1 MAYEMTPKERM
12 QRAAMLRAQREA
24 RLGYTPTVTEDL
36 SRYLM
41 SPTEQSVGSVAPV
54 SAQRDDD
61 TDALEA
67 IGKGVATGLDLGAN
81 VGIGALKSLEGIF
94 DIGASL
100 VGTVG
105 GWFSEDFKREV
116 EKVVEYQAVN
126 EWVENPL
133 DELGL
138 KHSYLNDFEVGE
150 FVGGIAQGVGGM
162 LPAVVV
168 TALTA
173 GTAAPVAFGMTG
185 SQLAS
190 LGVMAAGA
198 AGNAAE
204 EALNDGADLGA
215 ATNYGLV
222 SGSIEGATEKLTGG
236 ASKWLIG
243 KGIIKGSDVAEQ
255 GLKRILKNM
264 GEEAVEEGAATFL
277 NPAAKTT
284 YKGAEALKEY
294 GDIEFYGDVFKD
306 SASGALVAGA
316 FEQTVGRAAHRAGA
330 DADIYDAQEAIDN
343 IVNKKRAEQAKGIYE
358 NSQLDADAMANLENI
373 SKTLKKASPEKRA
386 KLIER
391 HDLSQAFTESG
402 EIKPEFATRFEGGT
416 TTPQDGTMG
425 ATQSG
430 RGYNKA
436 YYSADKRG
444 SEAQIASE
452 VESIQESLR
461 NVERNRL
468 EQNGLDPSGADNIT
482 VKVFD
487 GELSEQGKKNL
498 ANAHGFINNVSDRT
512 STGMSMVV
520 VDSDGAM
527 NGVVLNDSNTI
538 YIDASNIEDGTY
550 LKTMVEE
557 VAHFSEGTESYG
569 RLLSFI
575 AEDEDLFSEVVGELV
590 ADSNGYGFTADTF
603 LSLVEKSKAGGR
615 NALTGAEKSL
625 ANEIGAHM
633 VAETFGNERFM
644 QKVIKGET
652 TLAEKMIA
660 RVKALKNALSGNESA
675 EARTERK
682 RLEKAEKL
690 WMKSVEDAGY
700 KYVKGKLIKRLR
712 EKEEEEKTAST
723 GEVISEKDSQNDAEA
738 ESESGAQFSFSSISN
753 SFFGDPDMTVK
764 QFENG
769 KYKETTAYQ
778 KYVNDCVNNMKQ
790 SRKGLTEKAIR
801 AEVEKSIDGIV
812 RVAIAMKK
820 AGYDIYDDPKR
831 KNARDS
837 KNRSLFSSLEPNSDY
852 FTSSDISTICD
863 KRKNFAQIYDDIVKE
878 EERRGIPESKRFFKN
893 VDNYFYI
900 HKVLADKGLTQPC
913 KECYVE
919 SMRKNL
925 APMANAFL
933 ELIRETDPNN
943 KKNKQLY
950 DGKGKLKANNSEK
963 RERMLKILDDYGMTA
978 YDLNVDMITT
988 EDGLAELRITK
999 PEIYEEFNS
1008 FYGQSKPKMP
1018 RGATPFRFG
1027 ELTALLTDNNGNINW
1042 KLVDK
1047 INHTGGF
1054 RLQSYSDF
1062 QVQNFADVLQVIF
1075 EAGTLGLNGH
1085 AYTKV
1090 PMFLDVTKGTNLKRN
1105 ISIFMYNDGGEW
1117 KIDKNDSFP
1126 GTLEEIYKL
1135 VENDKSGNT
1144 SIIAVSQNADMS
1156 AWIMANDLVGYGIP
1170 FHKSGLKMDTVRGTI
1185 VKEGG
1190 REILGYKD
1198 VKDHTKQQTEVYAF
1212 TTADHKA
1219 NTKVKK
1225 SIDIYEFWDFKNVR
1239 NLSKQDLIK
1248 KNLMKYIDKCE
1259 EVGYRPKFREYL
1271 TDNKSVLD
1279 KTLAYAK
1286 KLGFVAED
1294 ATVDAISFKYKGY
1307 RIPYGYYKFLGDF
1320 GMFTPDGKASPQKV
1334 LSLAEYDF
1342 DAAVD
1347 MFKDSEALRRKE
1359 LLQQFANDGERQKM
1373 IESGASNEELEKT
1386 LARKRSEVVDE
1397 IVNRGKKSDAQF
1409 NLPTKSDFSE
1419 YEKPI
1424 NAKDVETLRA
1434 IGRKSINAFTDS
1446 EIVTAQKWAHKFYKE
1461 LGTKSPFFRAWFGD
1475 WRAFDKNKVSVIE
1488 AEIKEGKNPRGVYVN
1503 KDTGWKI
1510 SSSSVGYDETI
1521 SHSGKDKLSLH
1532 AMRNIDKII
1541 ENAVLLD
1548 TETSE
1553 YGRGKKSVYTAF
1565 MHKFYSLVKIG
1576 DKMCIAKM
1584 AVDESYSPGQD
1595 ETNKKFYHVRSI
1607 EIETAPTVGI
1617 GESHTPIIA
1626 DTVSDISI
1634 SDLFAFVKAFDKEF
1648 SPKPVNELLLN
1659 DDGTPK
1665 VFYHGTNQGD
1675 FTEFLWEKTQRAD
1688 GGFYGRGHYFTAS
1701 KGMADLYGKRIVSAY
1716 LSAKKPFVW
1725 SEEVGKLNGVKGSNI
1740 VAINLISRINLAR
1753 IFPSLFSDKR
1763 IEAAIYD
1770 DATGEYKD
1778 VSVKWSDI
1786 YDKITEAEKDLTL
1799 RKFADGTYQWFTP
1812 GKYWDESVGDKYNT
1826 EEAAE
1831 KDKFSAAAISFTNK
1845 YQGVARSMSYDD
1857 QSTYT
1862 QENGDEITKLL
1873 IEKKYDAAM
1882 QNPEGDEVVI
1892 FDGNQIKSATD
1903 NIGTFSGSNDIQ
1915 FSLKIGDRTVSTQ
1928 GRYKIDV
1935 ESAQLLADI
1944 NAQNDIENYL
1954 PKGLSANFIKA
1965 IKRSGGFARPRL
1977 YRGMDASEFD
1987 YIFENGFI
1995 KSNSS
2000 YNFSH
2005 QQGRTYFSPQFQ
2017 TSLSYATGFA
2027 PSGIRERFFEDGM
2040 PAYIV
2045 EVGNYA
2051 DLNFVNEDTIES
2063 YTNKEVDVKY
2073 ITRIIELMYDT
2084 ETEKVMARDIDIPG
2098 MNQAEGEMVHG
2109 VPLFY
2114 KDKITGTIL
2123 YAHQDSEGYED
2134 GKYISEKNPD
2144 MLFDYNMVEEHKG
2157 SSFDYNAF
2165 LGISGDEANLVPYEK
2180 PIDKVN
2186 DSAYNGVAQFSIDA
2200 TNDIA
2205 LKELDSDGNPIY
2217 ETERQVSEPT
2227 DFVLL
2232 RQRRNH
2238 ATERYQLSN
2247 KQRVS
2252 LEAYVMGIAYFGNK
2266 KSLDGKLNER
2276 DIEYVQTIVEAA
2288 KKFPIFRGRTYRNLK
2303 FRTEDDYNAFLA
2315 EHALGSIVPLRAITS
2330 TSKRP
2335 NGYPLYGKYVVHLVI
2350 DGESGRDIADTFG
2363 IPKQQEVLFV
2373 PETSY
2378 TVGKITTANDGNPM
2392 IFVKEIANNGAQFS
2406 EGNLGKQYSEYD
2418 GKAGGNRDLSQQK
2431 RDDVGRVFL
2440 RDRGGDEIA
2449 GGRDGKTSHKS
2460 DVLRETEFSLPNNVK
2475 RNANRS
2481 RSKTYTRDD
2490 AKAIADTVLVD
2501 AVNLGEYNGRVKG
2514 KTKLVDALWKKLNDT
2529 EETSGKRGGMALDM
2543 ADAIIESI
2551 TVSLSA
2557 NDPLM
2562 EVYADRLNTLRGYM
2576 HKLNLD
2582 SIKGELKSTDRMLSY
2597 YARWHRNDG
2606 KGMTP
2611 DQIVEE
2617 LRENGIVIDADNPAD
2632 ILREL
2637 DRLYSE
2643 AADGIKANSNIVLGQ
2658 IMTEEELEAYRQK
2671 IAKDI
2676 LKASVNKGSTS
2687 KLASFY
2693 YDKYE
2698 ELAKRMEV
2706 LTTKLNEAGKIA
2718 RQTRDVIYRANR
2730 LKAVKLGTYHAVSQ
2744 YSDKTFKA
2752 TIESLGSITRGGQLM
2767 AGKAREICGELDK
2780 WMDWITDEKRNESA
2794 LMESQ
2799 RYDLDGIKKILGDL
2813 ASMQGDFSLAELQNL
2828 SYALAGLTNYVES
2841 YGKIRRQGKLVE
2853 AKPIVEDYVKI
2864 IDVSNK
2870 IPRGVLRKMYE
2881 SAFMGNFADPATLM
2895 RYADGYDDGFFTQT
2909 FNEFREGAVKVA
2921 VTRMELMQ
2929 EHDAFMKSH
2938 KKYADHL
2945 AETVEFRGHKMTRS
2959 TAIALWMTSKRAQAQ
2974 LGLVKSGIKYRYE
2987 PQDKVGKKDANGVKV
3002 FDIAPLGDPNADYTQ
3017 TQIDQIMKDLRA
3029 DLDKT
3034 FTDADRAYIAMAENI
3049 FDECGEIKREVDIL
3063 RTGVTNVADGYYFP
3077 IVRADKASSMDTES
3091 WREAVDRV
3099 NNLSMNKDTVKGA
3112 KSRLFIGSI
3121 DTILKSHVNQVALYN
3136 GISTAVDNYNVLVN
3150 LNVGSNNGAPI
3161 SINDKVT
3168 RTDFGK
3174 EALNYLKKLK
3184 EDIEQI
3190 NRREIDDRGFI
3201 SLTQRIRGN
3210 YATYQLGANPKVWVT
3225 QLSSLVA
3232 ANDILDADSIAK
3244 GMTIANKKL
3253 ADGETEVDKYCP
3265 LAKQR
3270 NLDNVAYEAQS
3281 VSARVTN
3288 KIGEVLMLPVG
3299 KVDRFVVERLW
3310 GACQVQIEKNGGA
3323 KVGTVENKTEA
3334 GKLLQKVILET
3345 QQNALPT
3352 ERSSAMRSTSEIKKT
3367 LTMFSADAMK
3377 IIGRVFDGFGRYYFA
3392 KQRLKA
3398 GNLTDAQKSHLES
3411 EKKSGFKQFRKATAV
3426 LLAQSVLMAAI
3437 ALGFKALL
3445 SQLGDKEPEE
3455 VAEEFAVDAIGNT
3468 LGGLPI
3474 FRDVYGFLAQGY
3486 ELDSYLYS
3494 SFNDMMTS
3502 VKNVGDLTEKTI
3514 NGEATSQ
3521 DYAKSIRSAFY
3532 SAGQI
3537 FGIPTRNLYKYTTG
3551 IIETVSPET
3560 GYAIDSAFTKPS
3572 IKADLKKAI
3581 EAGDTKMIAR
3591 IAEVATNE
3599 NYGMYSES
3607 TRKSLKS
3614 LVEAGYTV
3622 FPRSVGDTVTVDGET
3637 YELSSAQKKR
3647 FDKVYAVSDKAVEE
3661 LVKLRQYKSAT
3672 DEEKAKALKY
3682 VYDTYYSVALD
3693 DLMGT
3698 DTTQKSVLFA
3708 EVLDVELLA
3717 MIVAHVSTLTA
3728 DKDKDGKTVNG
3739 SRKQKIVA
3747 YVNSLNLSAAEKYMV
3762 MGYLGYSNTN
3772 GKTQVESLINRSSLS
3787 RTEKA
3792 TLLAYSGYS
3801 A

>member
-1 MAYEMTPKERM
+1 MAYEMTPQERM
-12 QRAAMLRAQREA
+12 QRAALLRAQREA

-36 SRYLM
+36 SRYLIT
-41 SPTEQSVGSVAPV
+41 PTEQSVGSVAPV
-54 SAQRDDD
+54 ASQETDDSD
-61 TDALEA
+61 NNGDQLFDVAGRT
-67 IGKGVATGLDLGAN
+67 VATGLD
-81 VGIGALKSLEGIF
+81 IGSKAISVPVQILENLF
-94 DIGASL
+94 DIGASI
-100 VGTVG
+100 VGSG
-105 GWFSEDFKREV
+105 IGWLSEDFQNEM
-116 EKVVEYQAVN
+116 EKVVAYEATKEIVI
-126 EWVENPL
+126 NPL

-138 KHSYLNDFEVGE
+138 KHSYLNEE
-150 FVGGIAQGVGGM
+150 GVGQQVDGI
-162 LPAVVV
+162 LDSVIELGALSALYFTPLAPAVP
-168 TALTA
+168 ALYAASA
-173 GTAAPVAFGMTG
+173 GG
-185 SQLAS
+185 AS
-190 LGVMAAGA
+190 VQ
-198 AGNAAE
+198 
-204 EALNDGADLGA
+204 EALNDGANLREA
-215 ATNYGLV
+215 ANYGV
-222 SGSIEGATEKLTGG
+222 TSGAISYATERIAPGST
-236 ASKWLIG
+236 KWLLG
-243 KGIIKGSDVAEQ
+243 KGLVKGSNVAAQ
-255 GLKRILKNM
+255 GGMRILKNM
-264 GEEAVEEGAATFL
+264 AGEAAEEGFESLL
-277 NPAAKTT
+277 NPVAKTT
-284 YKGAEALKEY
+284 YKGTDALKEY
-294 GDIEFYGDVFKD
+294 GEIDFYENVLKD
-306 SASGALVAGA
+306 AAAGA
-316 FEQTVGRAAHRAGA
+316 TVDFLFGQTFGRAMHHAGA
-330 DADIYDAQEAIDN
+330 DADISDAQDA
-343 IVNKKRAEQAKGIYE
+343 VNNLLKKQRADQAKGVYDNAE
-358 NSQLDADAMANLENI
+358 SDADVMANLENI

-402 EIKPEFATRFEGGT
+402 EIKPEFAASFTGGT
-416 TTPQDGTMG
+416 KNTAPNGTTGDTEG
-425 ATQSG
+425 G
-430 RGYNKA
+430 RGYNRA
-436 YYSADKRG
+436 FYSASLRG
-444 SEAQIASE
+444 SEAKIASD
-452 VESIQESLR
+452 VERIQESLR

-468 EQNGLDPSGADNIT
+468 EQNGLDPSGAENVT

-487 GELSEQGKKNL
+487 GELSETGKKNL
-498 ANAHGFINNVSDRT
+498 SNAHGFMNNVSDRT
-512 STGMSMVV
+512 STGMNMVV
-520 VDSDGAM
+520 VDSGGNM
-527 NGVVLNDSNTI
+527 NGVVLKDGNTV
-538 YIDASNIEDGTY
+538 YIDASTLEDGSFM
-550 LKTMVEE
+550 KVAVEE
-557 VAHFSEGTESYG
+557 VAHFSEGSKSY
-569 RLLSFI
+569 RTLYKFI
-575 AEDEDLFSEVVGELV
+575 AEDEDLLADVVGDLV
-590 ADSNGYGFTADTF
+590 ADGNSYGFTVEDFESLTEKVEAGETDTF
-603 LSLVEKSKAGGR
+603 TAKERMLLD
-615 NALTGAEKSL
+615 
-625 ANEIGAHM
+625 EINAHM
-633 VAETFGNERFM
+633 VAETFGNEAFM
-644 QKVIKGET
+644 QKVIKGEP

-660 RVKALKNALSGNESA
+660 RIKALKNALSGNESA

-700 KYVKGKLIKRLR
+700 KYIKGKLIKRR
-712 EKEEEEKTAST
+712 REEEEENKKAASST
-723 GEVISEKDSQNDAEA
+723 ENVQEA
-738 ESESGAQFSFSSISN
+738 EGESGAQFSFSSISN

-764 QFENG
+764 EFESG
-769 KYKETTAYQ
+769 KYKETAAYQ

-820 AGYDIYDDPKR
+820 AGYDIYDDPRR

-863 KRKNFAQIYDDIVKE
+863 KRKNFAQIYDDIVEE
-878 EERRGIPESKRFFKN
+878 EERRGVPESKRFFKN

-950 DGKGKLKANNSEK
+950 DGKGKIKANNSEK

-978 YDLNVDMITT
+978 YDLNVNMLST
-988 EDGLAELRITK
+988 EKGLAALRLTK

-1075 EAGTLGLNGH
+1075 EAGTLGLTGH

-1090 PMFLDVTKGTNLKRN
+1090 PMFLETTEGTNLKRN
-1105 ISIFMYNDGGEW
+1105 ISIFMYNDAGEW

-1198 VKDHTKQQTEVYAF
+1198 VKDHTKQQTEVYAH

-1239 NLSKQDLIK
+1239 NLSKEALIK

-1320 GMFTPDGKASPQKV
+1320 GMFTPDGKASPPKV
-1334 LSLAEYDF
+1334 LSLSEYDF

-1359 LLQQFANDGERQKM
+1359 LLQQFANDGERQRM
-1373 IESGASNEELEKT
+1373 IESGASNEELEKS

-1397 IVNRGKKSDAQF
+1397 IVNRGKKSDA
-1409 NLPTKSDFSE
+1409 
-1419 YEKPI
+1419 
-1424 NAKDVETLRA
+1424 
-1434 IGRKSINAFTDS
+1434 
-1446 EIVTAQKWAHKFYKE
+1446 
-1461 LGTKSPFFRAWFGD
+1461 
-1475 WRAFDKNKVSVIE
+1475 
-1488 AEIKEGKNPRGVYVN
+1488 
-1503 KDTGWKI
+1503 
-1510 SSSSVGYDETI
+1510 
-1521 SHSGKDKLSLH
+1521 
-1532 AMRNIDKII
+1532 
-1541 ENAVLLD
+1541 
-1548 TETSE
+1548 
-1553 YGRGKKSVYTAF
+1553 
-1565 MHKFYSLVKIG
+1565 
-1576 DKMCIAKM
+1576 
-1584 AVDESYSPGQD
+1584 
-1595 ETNKKFYHVRSI
+1595 
-1607 EIETAPTVGI
+1607 
-1617 GESHTPIIA
+1617 
-1626 DTVSDISI
+1626 
-1634 SDLFAFVKAFDKEF
+1634 
-1648 SPKPVNELLLN
+1648 
-1659 DDGTPK
+1659 
-1665 VFYHGTNQGD
+1665 
-1675 FTEFLWEKTQRAD
+1675 
-1688 GGFYGRGHYFTAS
+1688 
-1701 KGMADLYGKRIVSAY
+1701 
-1716 LSAKKPFVW
+1716 
-1725 SEEVGKLNGVKGSNI
+1725 
-1740 VAINLISRINLAR
+1740 
-1753 IFPSLFSDKR
+1753 
-1763 IEAAIYD
+1763 
-1770 DATGEYKD
+1770 
-1778 VSVKWSDI
+1778 
-1786 YDKITEAEKDLTL
+1786 
-1799 RKFADGTYQWFTP
+1799 
-1812 GKYWDESVGDKYNT
+1812 
-1826 EEAAE
+1826 
-1831 KDKFSAAAISFTNK
+1831 
-1845 YQGVARSMSYDD
+1845 
-1857 QSTYT
+1857 
-1862 QENGDEITKLL
+1862 
-1873 IEKKYDAAM
+1873 
-1882 QNPEGDEVVI
+1882 
-1892 FDGNQIKSATD
+1892 
-1903 NIGTFSGSNDIQ
+1903 Q

-2027 PSGIRERFFEDGM
+2027 PAGIRERFFEDGM

-2098 MNQAEGEMVHG
+2098 MDQAEGEMVHG

-2157 SSFDYNAF
+2157 GSFDYNGF
-2165 LGISGDEANLVPYEK
+2165 LGISGDEANLVLYDVTVDNADDSVYNGDAQFSLKIKYVDISDSERAQLLEKIK
-2180 PIDKVN
+2180 PI
-2186 DSAYNGVAQFSIDA
+2186 YGEENGVADGLAVNLGLTVYVVDSGKEKGDINFQVRKKVEFVHEVLLKKYMEGRNNDAVRKGLISDGIVKRIRRGLGLDRRLFGQEKYGSSLSDLNEQSENNIEGVQEGIQGQSSDQVSGLTDSEIHAAYQKAVAENDMETAQRMVDEKARRWSGKNALYIDDWRTGKKQYVFYRPKTNGHAVNKAKNIVITSNVANADAQDPNGKHISVYAKATKAFAIDA
-2200 TNDIA
+2200 REYDDTHIPVANNSPKW
-2205 LKELDSDGNPIY
+2205 LKNKAEYDLVLD
-2217 ETERQVSEPT
+2217 
-2227 DFVLL
+2227 
-2232 RQRRNH
+2232 
-2238 ATERYQLSN
+2238 
-2247 KQRVS
+2247 
-2252 LEAYVMGIAYFGNK
+2252 K
-2266 KSLDGKLNER
+2266 KGEFD
-2276 DIEYVQTIVEAA
+2276 Q
-2288 KKFPIFRGRTYRNLK
+2288 NL
-2303 FRTEDDYNAFLA
+2303 Y
-2315 EHALGSIVPLRAITS
+2315 ITS
-2330 TSKRP
+2330 DDLRSAAFK
-2335 NGYPLYGKYVVHLVI
+2335 NGYDAVI
-2350 DGESGRDIADTFG
+2350 IKNVKDTENGTISSNIILEDGAVQMKSAD
-2363 IPKQQEVLFV
+2363 P
-2373 PETSY
+2373 
-2378 TVGKITTANDGNPM
+2378 ITYDRNG
-2392 IFVKEIANNGAQFS
+2392 KEIPLSQRFD
-2406 EGNLGKQYSEYD
+2406 SEYP
-2418 GKAGGNRDLSQQK
+2418 NS
-2431 RDDVGRVFL
+2431 
-2440 RDRGGDEIA
+2440 
-2449 GGRDGKTSHKS
+2449 S
-2460 DVLRETEFSLPNNVK
+2460 FSLPNKNVK

-2481 RSKTYTRDD
+2481 RTKTYTRDD
-2490 AKAIADTVLVD
+2490 AKAIADAVLAD
-2501 AVNLGEYNGRVKG
+2501 AVKLGEYTGKVKG
-2514 KTKLVDALWKKLNDT
+2514 KTKLYDALWKELNET

-2557 NDPLM
+2557 NDPVM
-2562 EVYADRLNTLRGYM
+2562 EEYSARLNVLREYL
-2576 HKLNLD
+2576 HKFNLD
-2582 SIKGELKSTDRMLSY
+2582 PIKADLKGDKGILAY
-2597 YARWHRNDG
+2597 YSRWHDDSG
-2606 KGMTP
+2606 KGMSP
-2611 DQIVEE
+2611 DQIAKKLKES
-2617 LRENGIVIDADNPAD
+2617 GIEIEAEKPAD
-2632 ILREL
+2632 ILVEV
-2637 DRLYSE
+2637 DRLYTE
-2643 AADGIKANSNIVLGQ
+2643 AADGIKTNSNIVLGQ
-2658 IMTEEELEAYRQK
+2658 IMTDEEMEAYRQK
-2671 IAKDI
+2671 LAKDI
-2676 LKASVNKGSTS
+2676 LRATVNKGSTS

-2693 YDKYE
+2693 YEKYE

-2706 LTTKLNEAGKIA
+2706 LTTKLNEAGKVA

-2744 YSDKTFKA
+2744 YDDKTFKA

-2767 AGKAREICGELDK
+2767 AGKAREICGKLDE

-2841 YGKIRRQGKLVE
+2841 YGKIRRQGKLIE
-2853 AKPIVEDYVKI
+2853 AKPIADGYVKKI
-2864 IDVSNK
+2864 TAANK
-2870 IPRGVLRKMYE
+2870 IPRGLIRRFFE
-2881 SAFMGNFADPATLM
+2881 SGFMGNFSDPATLM
-2895 RYADGYDDGFFTQT
+2895 RYADGYDDGFFTET
-2909 FNEFREGAVKVA
+2909 FNEFREGAVTVA

-2929 EHDAFMKSH
+2929 DHDAFMKSH

-2945 AETVEFRGHKMTRS
+2945 AETVEFRGNKMTRS
-2959 TAIALWMTSKRAQAQ
+2959 TAIALWMTSKRTQAQ

-2987 PQDKVGKKDANGVKV
+2987 PIDKAGKKGANGVKV
-3002 FDIAPLGDPNADYTQ
+3002 FDVAPLGDPNADYTQ
-3017 TQIDQIMKDLRA
+3017 DDIDQFMKDLRA
-3029 DLDKT
+3029 DLEKS
-3034 FTDADRAYIAMAENI
+3034 FTDADRQYIALAERI
-3049 FDECGEIKREVDIL
+3049 FDECGDIKREVDIE
-3063 RTGVTNVADGYYFP
+3063 RTGVSNVADGYYFP
-3077 IVRADKASSMDTES
+3077 IVRADKAQSMDTES

-3112 KSRLFIGSI
+3112 KSRLFIGDV
-3121 DTILKSHVNQVALYN
+3121 DTILKSHVNQVALYK

-3150 LNVGSNNGAPI
+3150 LDIGGNPAAPI
-3161 SINDKVT
+3161 SINDQVT

-3190 NRREIDDRGFI
+3190 NRREIDDRGFV

-3225 QLSSLVA
+3225 QLSSFVA
-3232 ANDILDADSIAK
+3232 ANDVLDADSIAK

-3253 ADGETEVDKYCP
+3253 ANGETEVDKYCP

-3288 KIGEVLMLPVG
+3288 KIGEVMMLPVG

-3310 GACQVQIEKNGGA
+3310 GACQVQVEKNGGA

-3377 IIGRVFDGFGRYYFA
+3377 IIGRVFDGFGRYYFS
-3392 KQRLKA
+3392 KQRLKV
-3398 GNLTDAQKSHLES
+3398 GNLTDEQRKHFEA
-3411 EKKSGFKQFRKATAV
+3411 EKKAGFKQFRKATAV
-3426 LLAQSVLMAAI
+3426 LLAQSVLMALI

-3445 SQLGDKEPEE
+3445 AQLDEEEPEE
-3455 VAEEFAVDAIGNT
+3455 IATEFAVDAIGNT
-3468 LGGLPI
+3468 LGGLPV
-3474 FRDVYGFLAQGY
+3474 FRDVYGFLMQGY

-3502 VKNVGDLTEKTI
+3502 VKNVGDLAEKTI

-3537 FGIPTRNLYKYTTG
+3537 FGLPTRNVYKYTTG
-3551 IIETVSPET
+3551 IVKRVSPET
-3560 GYAIDSAFTKPS
+3560 GYAIDAAFTKPS
-3572 IKADLKKAI
+3572 IKSDLKKAI
-3581 EAGDTKMIAR
+3581 EAGDTKMVAR
-3591 IAEVATNE
+3591 IAEVATSE

-3637 YELSSAQKKR
+3637 YELSSEQKKR
-3647 FDKVYAVSDKAVEE
+3647 FAKVYAVSDKAVEE
-3661 LVKLRQYKSAT
+3661 LVKLRQYKNAT

-3682 VYDTYYSVALD
+3682 IYDTYYSVALD

-3728 DKDKDGKTVNG
+3728 DKDKDGKTING
-3739 SRKQKIVA
+3739 SRKNKIVA

-3762 MGYLGYSNTN
+3762 MGYLGYTNVN
-3772 GKTQVESLINRSSLS
+3772 GKNQVETLINRSSLS
-3787 RTEKA
+3787 RTEKE
-3792 TLLAYSGYS
+3792 TLLANSGY
-3801 A
+3801 